1 MTKPEKTHCT
11 GKESNATASYSPKEY
26 LSQYRTLKIIVA
38 AKERQLHELYE
49 MYDAGLSVD
58 YTKPKVQEQRG
69 DKTAS
74 IAVKVADM
82 DRKISDD
89 IKRALNLMS
98 EIVLVID
105 AVQNP
110 LFRSILSLRYINNL
124 KFSEIQEILEISD
137 KTKLSRLHG
146 QALMEIKKEGLI

>member
-1 MTKPEKTHCT
+1 
-11 GKESNATASYSPKEY
+11 
-26 LSQYRTLKIIVA
+26 
-38 AKERQLHELYE
+38 
-49 MYDAGLSVD
+49 
-58 YTKPKVQEQRG
+58 VQEQRG

>member
-1 MTKPEKTHCT
+1 
-11 GKESNATASYSPKEY
+11 
-26 LSQYRTLKIIVA
+26 
-38 AKERQLHELYE
+38 